1 MRCKFAVSL
10 AFAVLAMQLAVAQAV
25 ATHGSQPLGTVF
37 IGESDFVPCAN
48 NGKGEV
54 IDLYGPEVIRWTYV
68 TQSDGS
74 VIGHVYARVDFKAVG
89 ETTGLTYQSKAIVVR
104 TFKVPAGTLTQSGV
118 LVDNIIV
125 AGNRTSFHYHENV
138 TYSYTLDPATGHII
152 LAVYHGNIFLACK

>member
-1 MRCKFAVSL
+1 MEVNLWGRYL
-10 AFAVLAMQLAVAQAV
+10 L
-25 ATHGSQPLGTVF
+25 
-37 IGESDFVPCAN
+37 ESRTLFPAAN

-138 TYSYTLDPATGHII
+138 TYSYTLDPATGQII